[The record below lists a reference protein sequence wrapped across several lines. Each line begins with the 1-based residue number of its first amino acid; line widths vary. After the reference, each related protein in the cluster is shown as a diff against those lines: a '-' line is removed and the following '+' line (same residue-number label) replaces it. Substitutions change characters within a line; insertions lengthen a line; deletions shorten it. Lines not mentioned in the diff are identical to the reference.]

1 MFLSWQAHFLHSHRR
16 CGFILACGSSGAEPG
31 SESGLLLKNF
41 VAAPSTTPRVPVDC
55 SRLRRSE
62 VLFPGH
68 SSKPDTRLNHLVHQ
82 TIKNENT
89 LREDCMRRSC
99 SCIQSAS
106 QIPPKDRLVPTRRK
120 RGGKNASSIIRRHR
134 GSGSHRRR
142 SLCAGDT
149 RHRVSPLRAQLPLR
163 RRLIRLRGV
172 ARPGAPEFLLARA
185 CDEPRPEL
193 SVISSHAQEKAQ

>member
-1 MFLSWQAHFLHSHRR
+1 VFLSWQAHFLHSHRR
-16 CGFILACGSSGAEPG
+16 CGFILAGGSSGAEPG
-31 SESGLLLKNF
+31 SESGLLRKNF
-41 VAAPSTTPRVPVDC
+41 VAASSTTPRVPVYC

-106 QIPPKDRLVPTRRK
+106 QIPRKDKLYRHGANGEGRMHHRLSEATVEAVLT
-120 RGGKNASSIIRRHR
+120 GGAPCAPATPGIA
-134 GSGSHRRR
+134 SHRY
-142 SLCAGDT
+142 
-149 RHRVSPLRAQLPLR
+149 
-163 RRLIRLRGV
+163 
-172 ARPGAPEFLLARA
+172 
-185 CDEPRPEL
+185 EL
-193 SVISSHAQEKAQ
+193 SCRCDVA